1 MSTVRPGAPTDQQ
14 ENIMPSKGSTIE
26 ESTEAEGIE
35 PTAEEVATAEEAV
48 ATGVRGRAQVKYFG
62 QEGFEP
68 EVLDELPEPAQVD
81 RAYAPSHL
89 YWDLLVAVAGDV
101 DNAGKWHKIAE
112 FGSANGAQSIATDLN
127 KQVAGNVGEER
138 GQLRPSAVR
147 NIPEY
152 EGKAFVFQGV
162 KTVKKDAAGAVVEG
176 ERASALY
183 AKLVDQVVEADEAT
197 VED

>member
-1 MSTVRPGAPTDQQ
+1 MAG
-14 ENIMPSKGSTIE
+14 KGSTTIE
-26 ESTEAEGIE
+26 EAPVADEATEATGIE
-35 PTAEEVATAEEAV
+35 PTAEEVATAEEAKE
-48 ATGVRGRAQVKYFG
+48 TGIRGRAQVKYFG

-68 EVLDELPEPAQVD
+68 EVLDELPEQAPAD

-127 KQVAGNVGEER
+127 KQVAGNIGEER

-152 EGKAFVFQGV
+152 EGKNFVFQGV
-162 KTVKKDAAGAVVEG
+162 KTVKKDAEGNVIEG

-183 AKLVDQVVEADEAT
+183 AKLVDHTEDAPVEAEAT
-197 VED
+197 TEG